1 VACYSGVKSTA
12 VIPHEIPA
20 AVILRPILAPVS
32 DNGSINNTTVRIDQA
47 REISGA
53 HFLNE
58 KKGWVFGEKAL
69 FVTAD
74 AGKSWKP
81 LPQTLS
87 EDARLSSI
95 FFVDENTGWLVRNVR
110 LRVEPYALGN
120 SSTILVTTDGGTSW
134 VEQVNFKEG
143 AEIRGLKF
151 FDRENGLA
159 FGSRVKNHKPPYDE
173 IFLIRTN
180 DGGRSWTDVTDKVK
194 PAVDIGNSLANGR
207 GQDIYWPSLRNI
219 FLLTSEGRIIITSDG
234 GESWKILA
242 RFEDER
248 PNNFVSSVG
257 YYKLVMDP
265 EHQIRV
271 LAGATG
277 DEGYWADM
285 VVPGDQNKW
294 ISYELPGRP
303 IFDAIAL
310 SENEILACG
319 YGLWRTS
326 EKRRPSDFGVILYSS
341 DSGKNW
347 TQLYRSKVEESFISI
362 TRIGDNQ
369 FYAVS
374 DAGTFLRFEMKND

>member
-1 VACYSGVKSTA
+1 VLT
-12 VIPHEIPA
+12 HEIPDP
-20 AVILRPILAPVS
+20 VVLKPIIADS
-32 DNGSINNTTVRIDQA
+32 SEGSINSSEVRIEQA
-47 REISGA
+47 RDIEGA
-53 HFLNE
+53 HFVNAS
-58 KKGWVFGEKAL
+58 KGWVFGKKAL
-69 FVTAD
+69 FVTSD
-74 AGKSWKP
+74 GGKSWKL
-81 LPQTLS
+81 LPQELS
-87 EDARLSSI
+87 EEARFSAA
-95 FFVDENTGWLVRNVR
+95 FFVDESSGWLIRNVR
-110 LRVEPYALGN
+110 LLNREPYAAGN
-120 SSTILVTTDGGTSW
+120 SSTVLFTTDGGTSW
-134 VEQVNFKEG
+134 VEQATFPEG
-143 AEIRGLKF
+143 VQIDELKF
-151 FDRENGLA
+151 VDRDHGFA
-159 FGSRVKNHKPPYDE
+159 VGSRSKDQYEVMFVAK
-173 IFLIRTN
+173 TN
-180 DGGRSWTDVTDKVK
+180 DGGRSWIDITHKVE
-194 PAVDIGNSLANGR
+194 AAGSVGNKYPGP
-207 GQDIYWPSLRNI
+207 GCDIYWRSLNDI
-219 FLLTSEGRIIITSDG
+219 YLLTDRGTILTSSDG
-234 GESWKILA
+234 GESWKILVQ
-242 RFEDER
+242 FEDER